1 MAANNIKQQT
11 TLTMA
16 DGRRIKY
23 TVLKR
28 SNAGATMAKRSL
40 NNAAPKGSFMHAG
53 MAVHAASIGT
63 GTKSSKACYSLIT
76 DIGPIVYSYWT
87 SLTTVTWPHICGV
100 FVCIIII

>member
-28 SNAGATMAKRSL
+28 SNAGATMAKRSW
-40 NNAAPKGSFMHAG
+40 NNAAPKGSFMHQG

-63 GTKSSKACYSLIT
+63 GKKSSKAC
-76 DIGPIVYSYWT
+76 
-87 SLTTVTWPHICGV
+87 
-100 FVCIIII
+100 

>member
-28 SNAGATMAKRSL
+28 SNAGATMAKRSW
-40 NNAAPKGSFMHAG
+40 NNACLLYTSD
-53 MAVHAASIGT
+53 AA
-63 GTKSSKACYSLIT
+63 
-76 DIGPIVYSYWT
+76 DE
-87 SLTTVTWPHICGV
+87 
-100 FVCIIII
+100 

>member
-28 SNAGATMAKRSL
+28 SSAGATAAKRAW

-53 MAVHAASIGT
+53 MPTHMAHINT
-63 GTKSSKACYSLIT
+63 GNKASKA
-76 DIGPIVYSYWT
+76 V
-87 SLTTVTWPHICGV
+87 
-100 FVCIIII
+100 